1 MLLNIL
7 SNGDKHTSTSVLY
20 VQRYHIRENSESYT
34 ECTSIYTGVIK
45 KQNKLQI
52 MGRDVW
58 GWVGKGGVSRSQ
70 FYIHMDSI

>member
-34 ECTSIYTGVIK
+34 ECTPIYTGVIK
-45 KQNKLQI
+45 TKQI
-52 MGRDVW
+52 ADHGERCVGVGR
-58 GWVGKGGVSRSQ
+58 
-70 FYIHMDSI
+70 